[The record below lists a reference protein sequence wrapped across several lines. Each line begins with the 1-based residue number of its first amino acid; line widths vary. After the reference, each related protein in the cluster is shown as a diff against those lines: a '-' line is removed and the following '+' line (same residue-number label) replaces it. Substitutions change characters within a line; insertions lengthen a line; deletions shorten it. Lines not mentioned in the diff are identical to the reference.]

1 MNNNVIITIKFIH
14 SFTIL
19 YVYYFQLFRK
29 TEQDDSNEVSKI
41 PKEDLGSDVKFISD
55 EIKQDIDS
63 MPVQIFHD
71 LPGEGPF
78 PIASPAR
85 GDVLIHDQTQPVFQ
99 PLAIEDPHNEVTH
112 ALEGIYIVQ
121 ITFIL
126 LIPHQPM
133 IICLSKATTHPGY
146 PNQLSSQYTV
156 INMSYYYF

>member
-1 MNNNVIITIKFIH
+1 MYK
-14 SFTIL
+14 IL
-19 YVYYFQLFRK
+19 HVYYFQLFRK
-29 TEQDDSNEVSKI
+29 TEQDDSDEVRKI

-78 PIASPAR
+78 PIASPAQ

-112 ALEGIYIVQ
+112 ALEGVYSF
-121 ITFIL
+121 TLFKL
-126 LIPHQPM
+126 L
-133 IICLSKATTHPGY
+133 
-146 PNQLSSQYTV
+146 
-156 INMSYYYF
+156 SYC

>member
-1 MNNNVIITIKFIH
+1 MYK
-14 SFTIL
+14 IL
-19 YVYYFQLFRK
+19 HVYYFQLFRK
-29 TEQDDSNEVSKI
+29 TEQDDGDEVRKI

-78 PIASPAR
+78 PIASSAQ

-112 ALEGIYIVQ
+112 ALEGVYSC
-121 ITFIL
+121 TLFKL
-126 LIPHQPM
+126 L
-133 IICLSKATTHPGY
+133 
-146 PNQLSSQYTV
+146 
-156 INMSYYYF
+156 SYC